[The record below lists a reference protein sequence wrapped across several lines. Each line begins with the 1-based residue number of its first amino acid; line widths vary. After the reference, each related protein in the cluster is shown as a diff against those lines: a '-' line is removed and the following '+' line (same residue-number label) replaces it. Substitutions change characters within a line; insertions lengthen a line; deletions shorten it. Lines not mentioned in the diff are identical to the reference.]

1 MASFG
6 ASPFLRGR
14 QPGFLLLS
22 GLLIGRSGLGLVEPL
37 DLGPGLGTVVGLLVS
52 LVLFDGGLNLRLPGD
67 TIKTT
72 VQRITVLRLLISL
85 GAGLLAAHW
94 LAGLNWSVAAVYS
107 AIVLATGPTVVTPLV
122 RQMRLAPPLGDVL
135 EAEGLVLEP
144 IGAVLA
150 LLLLELVL
158 GNLHGWRE
166 VALGLLS
173 RLGGGVLIGV
183 SVGWLLSEVL
193 SRLQPDQ
200 ASGLPLQ
207 LSLGMLFL
215 MYGVSEWLLPESALP
230 ASVAAGLVVG
240 RRPAAYTADLD
251 VLIQELAQLAIT
263 MLFPLLAA
271 DVSWAELSP
280 LGWLAPRGIVTAS
293 VASLF
298 SIRLEQAGILGA
310 GRLQGLV
317 FLTILMTVGLQGLT
331 AQPLAKFYDTD
342 AWALPERPTTGY
354 LPENFAAVGRSLYL
368 VWVTGG
374 LQPGLWRFTEPWGE
388 EEYTSVDCAFGLIAA
403 ARDVTFH
410 KKAASEA
417 LPGMKIHI
425 DVRWGKL
432 TGAALYKAL
441 RDYYASA

>member
-1 MASFG
+1 MTPERLGLLWGVTVFAG
-6 ASPFLRGR
+6 AGARLLAAVSEL
-14 QPGFLLLS
+14 PGVVLLLLS

-67 TIKTT
+67 TIRET
-72 VQRITVLRLLISL
+72 VKRIAVLRLLISL

-94 LAGLNWSVAAVYS
+94 LAGLSWSVAAVFS

-122 RQMRLAPPLGDVL
+122 RQMRLAAPLGDVL

-166 VALGLLS
+166 LVLGLLE
-173 RLGGGVLIGV
+173 RLGGGVLIGA
-183 SVGWLLSEVL
+183 SVGWLLSEL
-193 SRLQPDQ
+193 LQRLKPDQ
-200 ASGLPLQ
+200 SSGLPLQ
-207 LSLGMLFL
+207 LTLGMLFL

-230 ASVAAGLVVG
+230 ASVAAGIVVG
-240 RRPAAYTADLD
+240 RRQTAHTADLD
-251 VLIQELAQLAIT
+251 GLIQELAQLAIT

-280 LGWLAPRGIVTAS
+280 LGWGGISCVLVLMLVVRPIAVGVATVGLPLDLPQKLFLGWLAPRGIVTAS

-298 SIRLEQAGILGA
+298 AIRLEQAGILGA

-331 AQPLAKFYDTD
+331 AQPLAR
-342 AWALPERPTTGY
+342 AL
-354 LPENFAAVGRSLYL
+354 
-368 VWVTGG
+368 
-374 LQPGLWRFTEPWGE
+374 
-388 EEYTSVDCAFGLIAA
+388 GLIEESAGA
-403 ARDVTFH
+403 TTSS
-410 KKAASEA
+410 SETT
-417 LPGMKIHI
+417 PQSGEVFS
-425 DVRWGKL
+425 DSGQ
-432 TGAALYKAL
+432 
-441 RDYYASA
+441 

>member
-1 MASFG
+1 MTPERLGLLWGVTVFAG
-6 ASPFLRGR
+6 AGARLLAAVSEL
-14 QPGFLLLS
+14 PGVVLLLLS

-67 TIKTT
+67 TIRAT
-72 VQRITVLRLLISL
+72 VKRIAVLRLLISL

-94 LAGLNWSVAAVYS
+94 LAGLSWSVAAVFS

-122 RQMRLAPPLGDVL
+122 RQIRLAAPLGDVL

-166 VALGLLS
+166 LVLGLLE
-173 RLGGGVLIGV
+173 RLGGGVLIGA
-183 SVGWLLSEVL
+183 SVGWLLSEL
-193 SRLQPDQ
+193 LQRLKPDQ
-200 ASGLPLQ
+200 SSGLPLQ
-207 LSLGMLFL
+207 LTLGMLFL
-215 MYGVSEWLLPESALP
+215 MYGLSEWLLPESALP
-230 ASVAAGLVVG
+230 ASVAAGIVVG
-240 RRPAAYTADLD
+240 RRQTVHTADLD
-251 VLIQELAQLAIT
+251 GLIQELAQLAIT

-280 LGWLAPRGIVTAS
+280 LGWGGISCVLVLMLVVRPIAVGVATVGLPLNLPQKLFLGWLAPRGIVTAS

-298 SIRLEQAGILGA
+298 AIRLEQAGILGA

-331 AQPLAKFYDTD
+331 AQPLAR
-342 AWALPERPTTGY
+342 ALGLIEDSGDETTSSG
-354 LPENFAAVGRSLYL
+354 EA
-368 VWVTGG
+368 T
-374 LQPGLWRFTEPWGE
+374 LQPGE
-388 EEYTSVDCAFGLIAA
+388 V
-403 ARDVTFH
+403 
-410 KKAASEA
+410 
-417 LPGMKIHI
+417 LPDPGQ
-425 DVRWGKL
+425 
-432 TGAALYKAL
+432 
-441 RDYYASA
+441 